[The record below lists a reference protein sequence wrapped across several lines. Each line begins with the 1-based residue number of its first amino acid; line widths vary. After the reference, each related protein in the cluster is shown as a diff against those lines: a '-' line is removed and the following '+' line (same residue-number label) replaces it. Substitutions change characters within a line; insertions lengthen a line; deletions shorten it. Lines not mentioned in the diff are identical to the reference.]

1 MNDYQVEEWVSL
13 ALILVMAGVALTV
26 FLYG

>member
-1 MNDYQVEEWVSL
+1 MTDYDIDEWVSL
-13 ALILVMAGVALTV
+13 ALILVMTGVALTV

>member
-1 MNDYQVEEWVSL
+1 MNEYQFEEWVSL